1 VTIAARTFGQAAY
14 LSLHEFFRVYTP
26 LGYLL
31 SWIPR
36 IVVQLAFYYWLGDFV
51 GGSDLRAFMIIGSS
65 AQMCAHATLVF
76 ATQGIGRELAMGT
89 MVLLIATPARP
100 IVVMLGRSLAMAGNG
115 LVTAAIG
122 LAVALPV
129 LGIDVDASRLLGAIP
144 VLFVIALTSY
154 GIAML
159 LASVMLRYPEYQNA
173 ASNFIGFVL
182 IVIGGVT
189 VPVEVLPGP
198 VQIISYAIPFTHG
211 LDALRAVLA
220 GAEPTQVIQPLALAL
235 AGGAVYFALA
245 SLSFGHF
252 LDRARARGTLD
263 FH

>member
-1 VTIAARTFGQAAY
+1 
-14 LSLHEFFRVYTP
+14 
-26 LGYLL
+26 
-31 SWIPR
+31 
-36 IVVQLAFYYWLGDFV
+36 
-51 GGSDLRAFMIIGSS
+51 
-65 AQMCAHATLVF
+65 MCAHATLVF

-100 IVVMLGRSLAMAGNG
+100 LVVMLGRSLAMAGNG

-129 LGIDVDASRLLGAIP
+129 LGMDLDAWRLLAAIP

-173 ASNFIGFVL
+173 ASNFVGFVL
-182 IVIGGVT
+182 IVLGGVT

-198 VQIISYAIPFTHG
+198 VQVISYAIPFTHALG
-211 LDALRAVLA
+211 ALRAVLA
-220 GAEPTQVIQPLALAL
+220 GAEPSQVIQPLAIAVT
-235 AGGAVYFALA
+235 GGAVYFALA
-245 SLSFGHF
+245 SLSFRHF
-252 LDRARARGTLD
+252 LDRARGRGTLD